1 CERWLW
7 ESINQSQVSE
17 IKQIADTVVARY
29 GFGRAVEILTK
40 LLKLRPIIEYRR
52 NNCKPILC
60 RLGELN
66 EAEKALERCY
76 DEVVKAYDAA
86 KREINGLDF
95 DDLLLR
101 TWWLLRDYEEIR
113 TRIRK
118 QHRRILVD
126 ELQDTDRVQVEILRL
141 LCGWDEPES
150 RVKFFG
156 VGDSQQSI
164 YSFRN
169 ADVSVFNELWE
180 KAQTTYGWQTERLSV
195 NYRSVKPL
203 VDLTNYAF
211 ERIFTVSEKEDAPL
225 QRIRTRLQRMTSHR
239 PQEKEEPCIEFAFF
253 QLPSAQ
259 SKWQRLRAEADW
271 IAKRILELIQNGV
284 KRNEIAILLRE
295 LVNASVYE
303 DALRR
308 YNIPYHII
316 AGYGFF
322 ETMEA
327 RDLLTFLQTVAE
339 PDDEVSWMAWL
350 KSPMIGVSDETLF
363 WLRQDNLT
371 ELSQEEREKLERA
384 ENLRNEALRK
394 ADRISVRELLEWIL
408 SETCYDVLVAALPQ
422 GKQRL
427 ANIGKFL
434 RMAQEIS
441 DGLKLTVRGLV
452 RYAKEL
458 TERAERIGEP
468 PLAGATTDA
477 VQVMTI
483 HAAKGLEFPVVVVPM
498 LGEVSAPK
506 GSGEILVF
514 DPEHGIAVRRY
525 DESGE
530 SFDRKTPE
538 MAIFREID
546 NFRQIRERAESE
558 RLLFVAWT
566 RAKDRLI
573 LVGAT
578 SENKKQKRG
587 QTKTQDK
594 VWQNWLQLV
603 TDTLFPTDEEQ
614 AQIADKK
621 QIEIADG
628 VKILLWLDP
637 AAAGEKVSMER
648 QTPLGVRWIE
658 CVEPVPDLPFR
669 KFDLP
674 LAQPSVIR
682 LSVTDLLWRD
692 GTETQQTLSKEDVD
706 AAMEFGLVVHASLRY
721 GITEPDEQKLLWV
734 AQTVGADA
742 QRVLGRADDLRVF
755 LQRAVNSS
763 AWQKSQRAQKRW
775 HELDFRCR
783 LKALSGNEPEIELVG
798 RWDLIAET
806 QDGWLILDFKTDAVT
821 SHEDAQSRVEKTYR
835 WQGLAYAFAAHRV
848 FNAPKVKVVFVFVA
862 LSEPKELE
870 LQFVE
875 NDWEHLEAQLR
886 KRVIDVLAQKS
897 NH

>member
-1 CERWLW
+1 
-7 ESINQSQVSE
+7 
-17 IKQIADTVVARY
+17 
-29 GFGRAVEILTK
+29 
-40 LLKLRPIIEYRR
+40 
-52 NNCKPILC
+52 
-60 RLGELN
+60 
-66 EAEKALERCY
+66 
-76 DEVVKAYDAA
+76 
-86 KREINGLDF
+86 
-95 DDLLLR
+95 
-101 TWWLLRDYEEIR
+101 
-113 TRIRK
+113 
-118 QHRRILVD
+118 
-126 ELQDTDRVQVEILRL
+126 
-141 LCGWDEPES
+141 
-150 RVKFFG
+150 
-156 VGDSQQSI
+156 

-180 KAQTTYGWQTERLSV
+180 RAQTTYGWQTERLSV

-211 ERIFTVSEKEDAPL
+211 ERIFTVSEKEDAYL
-225 QRIRTRLQRMTSHR
+225 QRIRTPFQKMTSHR
-239 PQEKEEPCIEFAFF
+239 LQAKDEPCIEFAFF
-253 QLPSAQ
+253 QLPETQ
-259 SKWQRLRAEADW
+259 NKWQRLRAEADW
-271 IAKRILELIQNGV
+271 IAKRILELTQNGV

-327 RDLLTFLQTVAE
+327 RDLLTFLQTIAE
-339 PDDEVSWMAWL
+339 PDDEVAWMAWL
-350 KSPMIGVSDETLF
+350 KSPMIGISDETLF
-363 WLRQDNLT
+363 WLKQGNLT
-371 ELSQEEREKLERA
+371 ELSQEEREKLEQA

-394 ADRISVRELLEWIL
+394 ADHISVRELLEWIL
-408 SETCYDVLVAALPQ
+408 SETRYDVLVAALPQ

-483 HAAKGLEFPVVVVPM
+483 HAAKGLEFPVVIVPM

-506 GSGEILVF
+506 GSGEVLVF

-538 MAIFREID
+538 MTIFREID

-573 LVGAT
+573 LVGAI
-578 SENKKQKRG
+578 SENKKQG
-587 QTKTQDK
+587 QTNTQDR
-594 VWQNWLQLV
+594 VWQNWLQLI
-603 TDTLFPTDEEQ
+603 TDTLFSTDEGQ
-614 AQIADKK
+614 AQIADEKQK
-621 QIEIADG
+621 QIEIADR
-628 VKILLWLDP
+628 VKIRLWLDP
-637 AAAGEKVSMER
+637 ATAGEKVSIES

-658 CVEPVPDLPFR
+658 HVEPVPDLPFR

-682 LSVTDLLWRD
+682 ISVTDLLWRD
-692 GTETQQTLSKEDVD
+692 ETETQQTLSKEDID
-706 AAMEFGLVVHASLRY
+706 AAMEFGLVVHALLRHKV
-721 GITEPDEQKLLWV
+721 TEPDEQTLLWV
-734 AQTVGADA
+734 AQTVNANA
-742 QRVLGRADDLRVF
+742 QKVLERASELRLF
-755 LQRAVNSS
+755 LQRAANSS
-763 AWQKSQRAQKRW
+763 AWRESQKAIRHW

-783 LKALSGNEPEIELVG
+783 LKAPSENEPEIELVG

-806 QDGWLILDFKTDAVT
+806 QDGWLIVDFKTDSV
-821 SHEDAQSRVEKTYR
+821 SSPEDAQSRFEKAYR
-835 WQGLAYAFAAHRV
+835 WQGLAYAFATKKV
-848 FNAPKVKVVFVFVA
+848 FNALEVKVVFVFVA

-870 LQFVE
+870 LRFSE
-875 NDWEHLEAQLR
+875 NDWEDLQSQLR
-886 KRVIDVLAQKS
+886 KRAIDVLTLKNAR
-897 NH
+897 